1 MYSRKKRV
9 HPVLLLILAVVFLLM
24 AGAAATRT
32 AEAASSQ
39 GYTTDWYRVHV
50 QVMKNYEFRFT
61 EKIRV
66 NFSERRHGIYRDIPT
81 GANYRIRDIRV
92 DGDAYS
98 VKRQDGSMV
107 VRIGSADRYV
117 TGKKTYTIHY
127 TLAHITRKGAAN
139 DIYTDLL
146 PTGWST
152 GIGSAGI
159 TMDLPADLT
168 GYDLVIC
175 GHNYES
181 HFSPIKY
188 IEPEELVYFV
198 TVEGTRYAYSVV
210 QRETVWPLEID
221 KMLGKEDVP
230 WDLTLFTCNN
240 GGESRCTV
248 RCMRVDAK

>member
-1 MYSRKKRV
+1 MKKAGSFFIT
-9 HPVLLLILAVVFLLM
+9 LGLLLM
-24 AGAAATRT
+24 AAAFGLVLHNRMEANEAGRKAEIVLAELSDVMRERQESVIPAEDLSAL
-32 AEAASSQ
+32 AEADKA
-39 GYTTDWYRVHV
+39 VP
-50 QVMKNYEFRFT
+50 VMPT
-61 EKIRV
+61 ETINGNRYIGV
-66 NFSERRHGIYRDIPT
+66 LEIPALGISLPVGENWTEELLQLSPCR
-81 GANYRIRDIRV
+81 
-92 DGDAYS
+92 YS
-98 VKRQDGSMV
+98 GS
-107 VRIGSADRYV
+107 Y
-117 TGKKTYTIHY
+117 
-127 TLAHITRKGAAN
+127 
-139 DIYTDLL
+139 YTD
-146 PTGWST
+146 
-152 GIGSAGI
+152 
-159 TMDLPADLT
+159 
-168 GYDLVIC
+168 DLVIC